1 MTTLLRRPAGTVL
14 VGGVPVGSAHPVV
27 VQSMTNTD
35 TADADATAI
44 QVAQLA
50 HAGSE
55 IVRITVNNDAAALAV
70 PVIRD
75 KLDRLGVDVP
85 LIGDFHYN
93 AHPLLASDP

>member
-1 MTTLLRRPAGTVL
+1 MTSIRRRKTRTVL
-14 VGGVPVGSAHPVV
+14 VGGVPVGSEHPVV

-55 IVRITVNNDAAALAV
+55 LVRITVNNDEAAEAV
-70 PVIRD
+70 PVIR
-75 KLDRLGVDVP
+75 
-85 LIGDFHYN
+85 
-93 AHPLLASDP
+93 A